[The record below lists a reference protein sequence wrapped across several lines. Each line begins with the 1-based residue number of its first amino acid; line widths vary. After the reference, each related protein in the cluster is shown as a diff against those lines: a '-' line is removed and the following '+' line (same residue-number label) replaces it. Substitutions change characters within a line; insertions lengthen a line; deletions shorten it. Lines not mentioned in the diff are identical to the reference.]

1 MKSLFSNRTLI
12 AETPQKV
19 GQKVRLFGWVN
30 SIRDHGKLVF
40 VDLRDRSGIVQVVGA
55 KEILGELKNEFVVC
69 LEGEVKKRPEKL
81 VNPKISTG
89 GVEVGAK
96 SLEILSS
103 AKELPFDIYGTGR
116 KINEDLRLKYRYLD
130 LRRPRLANNLF
141 LRHQLL
147 QTFRQTLVRHGFW
160 EIETPNLS
168 KSTPEGARDFL
179 VPSRLQP
186 GKFYALPQ
194 SPQQY
199 KQLLMVAGFERY
211 FQIATCFR
219 DEDLRADRQ
228 LEFKQVDLEM
238 SFVDRE
244 AVLTEVEEVMIEVM
258 KALGKPILKTPF
270 PRLTYK
276 EAMEKYHS
284 DKPDLRSEKDEEKLA
299 FAWVVDFPL
308 FEKTPQRT
316 IAPVHHPFTNPNP
329 EDLPLLEKSPLK
341 VRSWQYDLVCNGQE
355 VGGGSI
361 RITDPKIQEKVFA
374 ILGHSKEEIREK
386 FGHLLTA
393 FEYGVPPHGGI
404 ALGFDRLVAILSGEE
419 SIREAIAFPVNTAG
433 KTAVMDAPSAVAEE
447 QLKEL
452 GIKIR

>member
-1 MKSLFSNRTLI
+1 MKPLFSNRTLI

-40 VDLRDRSGIVQVVGA
+40 VDLRDRSGIVQVVGT

-258 KALGKPILKTPF
+258 KALKKPILKTPF

-308 FEKTPQRT
+308 FEKTLQRT